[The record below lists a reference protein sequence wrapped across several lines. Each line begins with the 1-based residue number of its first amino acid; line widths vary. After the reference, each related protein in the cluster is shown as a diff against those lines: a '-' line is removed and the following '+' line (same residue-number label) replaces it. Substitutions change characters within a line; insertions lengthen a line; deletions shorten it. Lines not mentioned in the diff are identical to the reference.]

1 MNNYIYTRIIH
12 NLDIKSIIN
21 LAETNKEM
29 YYLIRKS
36 KYAGIL
42 WNEYFNKIRNIDK
55 DLDITQIKNPDQI
68 FKLCALET
76 FNYKKK
82 TDRYLKEY
90 FYYLSNKQIE
100 SYLNSKNVI
109 NNK

>member
-1 MNNYIYTRIIH
+1 MNNYIYTRIIS

-21 LAETNKEM
+21 LAETNRDM

-42 WNEYFNKIRNIDK
+42 WNEHFNKIRNIDM
-55 DLDITQIKNPDQI
+55 DITQIKNPDQI
-68 FKLCALET
+68 FKICALET
-76 FNYKKK
+76 FNYKKNK

-100 SYLNSKNVI
+100 SYLNTKNV
-109 NNK
+109 NSNK